1 MAKIVLDNIAHTYNP
16 EDKSPLFALQQM
28 SLSWDDGGRYALL
41 GPSGCGKT
49 TLLRCICGLEELDSG
64 KILLNGD
71 DITKIPAEERGIGLL
86 FQKPVLYP
94 HLTVSGNLSLA
105 SFNNHDKALAEV
117 GLPNFEGRDVDT
129 LSGGEGQRVALAR
142 ALLANPNVLLLDEPF
157 SALDLDMSI
166 KLINEVRA
174 LLKDRS
180 CPAILVTHNI
190 EEAKLF
196 SDRMIDLSKI

>member
-1 MAKIVLDNIAHTYNP
+1 MLSCLNLSKKYGKILFNELNINLEKGEILAII
-16 EDKSPLFALQQM
+16 
-28 SLSWDDGGRYALL
+28 

-105 SFNNHDKALAEV
+105 SFNNHDKALIEV
-117 GLPNFEGRDVDT
+117 GLPNFEDRDVDT

-166 KLINEVRA
+166 KLINDVRA

-196 SDRMIDLSKI
+196 SDRMIDLSKV

>member
-1 MAKIVLDNIAHTYNP
+1 MLSCLNLSKKYGKILFNELNINLEKGEILAII
-16 EDKSPLFALQQM
+16 
-28 SLSWDDGGRYALL
+28 

-105 SFNNHDKALAEV
+105 SFNNHEKALIEV
-117 GLPNFEGRDVDT
+117 GLPNFENRDVDT

-166 KLINEVRA
+166 KLINDVRA

-180 CPAILVTHNI
+180 CSAILVTHNI

>member
-1 MAKIVLDNIAHTYNP
+1 MLSCLNLSKKYGKILFNELNINLEKGEILAII
-16 EDKSPLFALQQM
+16 
-28 SLSWDDGGRYALL
+28 

-71 DITKIPAEERGIGLL
+71 DITKIPVEERGIGLL

-105 SFNNHDKALAEV
+105 SFNNHDKALVEV
-117 GLPNFEGRDVDT
+117 GLPNFEDRDVDT

-166 KLINEVRA
+166 KLINDVRA

>member
-1 MAKIVLDNIAHTYNP
+1 MLKCLKLSKKFTKNLFHDLDINLEKGEILAVT
-16 EDKSPLFALQQM
+16 
-28 SLSWDDGGRYALL
+28 

-64 KILLNGD
+64 EIYLDGD
-71 DITKIPAEERGIGLL
+71 DITKIPAEGRGIGLI

-94 HLTVSGNLSLA
+94 HLSVSGNLSLA
-105 SFNNHDKALAEV
+105 SQNNHDKALEEV
-117 GLPNFEGRDVDT
+117 GLSNFGNREIDT

-142 ALLANPNVLLLDEPF
+142 ALLANPKVLLLDEPF

-166 KLINEVRA
+166 KLINDVKE
-174 LLKDRS
+174 LLKERN

-196 SDRMIDLSKI
+196 SDKIIDLSKA

>member
-1 MAKIVLDNIAHTYNP
+1 MLSCLNLSKKYGKILFNELNINLEKGEILAII
-16 EDKSPLFALQQM
+16 
-28 SLSWDDGGRYALL
+28 

-105 SFNNHDKALAEV
+105 SFYNHEKALIEV
-117 GLPNFEGRDVDT
+117 GLPNFENRDVDT

-166 KLINEVRA
+166 KLINDVRA

>member
-1 MAKIVLDNIAHTYNP
+1 MLNCLKLSKKYDKI
-16 EDKSPLFALQQM
+16 LFKD
-28 SLSWDDGGRYALL
+28 LSINLEKGEILSII

-64 KILLNGD
+64 KIFLNGD
-71 DITKIPAEERGIGLL
+71 NITKIPAEKRGIGLL

-94 HLTVSGNLSLA
+94 HLSVSGNLSLA
-105 SFNNHDKALAEV
+105 SLNNHDKALIEV
-117 GLPNFEGRDVDT
+117 GLSNFEDRDVDT

-166 KLINEVRA
+166 KLISDVRD
-174 LLKDRS
+174 LLKGRN

-196 SDRMIDLSKI
+196 SDRMIDLSKV

>member
-1 MAKIVLDNIAHTYNP
+1 MLSCLNLSKKYGKILFNELNINLEKGEILAII
-16 EDKSPLFALQQM
+16 
-28 SLSWDDGGRYALL
+28 

-105 SFNNHDKALAEV
+105 SFNNHEKALIEV
-117 GLPNFEGRDVDT
+117 GLPNFEDRDVDT

-166 KLINEVRA
+166 KLINDVRA

-180 CPAILVTHNI
+180 CSAILVTHNI

>member
-1 MAKIVLDNIAHTYNP
+1 MLSCLNLSKKYGKILFNELNINLEKGEILAII
-16 EDKSPLFALQQM
+16 
-28 SLSWDDGGRYALL
+28 

-86 FQKPVLYP
+86 FQRPVLYP

-105 SFNNHDKALAEV
+105 SFNNHDKALVEV
-117 GLPNFEGRDVDT
+117 GLPNFEDRDVDT

-166 KLINEVRA
+166 KLINDVRA

>member
-1 MAKIVLDNIAHTYNP
+1 MLSCLNLSKKYGKVLFNELNINLEKGEILAII
-16 EDKSPLFALQQM
+16 
-28 SLSWDDGGRYALL
+28 

-64 KILLNGD
+64 KILLNGA

-105 SFNNHDKALAEV
+105 SFNNHDKALVEV
-117 GLPNFEGRDVDT
+117 GLPNFEDRDVDT

-166 KLINEVRA
+166 KLISDVRA

-196 SDRMIDLSKI
+196 SDRMIDLSKV

>member
-1 MAKIVLDNIAHTYNP
+1 MLSCLNLSKKYGKILFNELNINLGKGEILAII
-16 EDKSPLFALQQM
+16 
-28 SLSWDDGGRYALL
+28 

-64 KILLNGD
+64 KILLNGV

-94 HLTVSGNLSLA
+94 HLSVSGNLSLA
-105 SFNNHDKALAEV
+105 SFNNHDKALVEV
-117 GLPNFEGRDVDT
+117 GLPNFEDRDVDT

-166 KLINEVRA
+166 KLINDVRA

>member
-1 MAKIVLDNIAHTYNP
+1 MLSCLNLSKKYGKVLFNELNINLEKGEILAII
-16 EDKSPLFALQQM
+16 
-28 SLSWDDGGRYALL
+28 

-64 KILLNGD
+64 KILLNGA

-105 SFNNHDKALAEV
+105 SFNNHDKALVEV
-117 GLPNFEGRDVDT
+117 GLPNFEDRDVDT

-166 KLINEVRA
+166 KLINDVRA

-180 CPAILVTHNI
+180 CSAILVTHNI

-196 SDRMIDLSKI
+196 SDRMIDLSKV

>member
-1 MAKIVLDNIAHTYNP
+1 MLSCLNLSKKYGKILFNELNINLEKGEILAII
-16 EDKSPLFALQQM
+16 
-28 SLSWDDGGRYALL
+28 

-105 SFNNHDKALAEV
+105 SFNNHDKALVEV
-117 GLPNFEGRDVDT
+117 GLPNFEDRDVDT

-166 KLINEVRA
+166 KLISDVRA

-196 SDRMIDLSKI
+196 SDRMIDLSKV

>member
-1 MAKIVLDNIAHTYNP
+1 MLSCLNLSKKYGKILFNELNINLEKGEILAII
-16 EDKSPLFALQQM
+16 
-28 SLSWDDGGRYALL
+28 

-71 DITKIPAEERGIGLL
+71 DITKIPVEERGIGLL

-105 SFNNHDKALAEV
+105 SFNNHDKALVEV
-117 GLPNFEGRDVDT
+117 GLPNFEDRDVDT

-166 KLINEVRA
+166 KLINDVRA

-180 CPAILVTHNI
+180 CSAILVTHNI

-196 SDRMIDLSKI
+196 SDRMIDLSKV

>member
-1 MAKIVLDNIAHTYNP
+1 MLSCLNLSKKYGKILFNELNINLEKGEILAII
-16 EDKSPLFALQQM
+16 
-28 SLSWDDGGRYALL
+28 

-71 DITKIPAEERGIGLL
+71 DITKSPAEERGIGLL

-105 SFNNHDKALAEV
+105 SFNNHDKALVEV
-117 GLPNFEGRDVDT
+117 GLPNFEDRDVDT

-166 KLINEVRA
+166 KLINDVRA

>member
-1 MAKIVLDNIAHTYNP
+1 MLSCLNLSKKYGKILFNELNINLEKGEILAII
-16 EDKSPLFALQQM
+16 
-28 SLSWDDGGRYALL
+28 

-64 KILLNGD
+64 KIMLNGVD
-71 DITKIPAEERGIGLL
+71 LTKIPAEERGIGLL

-105 SFNNHDKALAEV
+105 SFNNHDKALVEV
-117 GLPNFEGRDVDT
+117 GLPNFEDRDVDT

-166 KLINEVRA
+166 KLINDVRA

-180 CPAILVTHNI
+180 CSAILVTHNI

-196 SDRMIDLSKI
+196 SDRMIDLSKV

>member
-1 MAKIVLDNIAHTYNP
+1 MLSCLNLSKKYGKILFNELNINLEKGEILAII
-16 EDKSPLFALQQM
+16 
-28 SLSWDDGGRYALL
+28 

-105 SFNNHDKALAEV
+105 SFNNHDKALIEV
-117 GLPNFEGRDVDT
+117 GLPNFEDRDVDT

-166 KLINEVRA
+166 KLINDVRA

-196 SDRMIDLSKI
+196 SDRMIDLSKT

>member
-1 MAKIVLDNIAHTYNP
+1 MLSCLNLSKKYGKILFNELNITLENGEILAII
-16 EDKSPLFALQQM
+16 
-28 SLSWDDGGRYALL
+28 

-64 KILLNGD
+64 KILLNGG

-105 SFNNHDKALAEV
+105 SFNNHDKALVEV
-117 GLPNFEGRDVDT
+117 GLPNFEDRDVDT

-166 KLINEVRA
+166 KLINDVRA

-180 CPAILVTHNI
+180 CSAILVTHNI

-196 SDRMIDLSKI
+196 SDRMIDLSKV

>member
-1 MAKIVLDNIAHTYNP
+1 MLSCLNLSKKYGKILFNDLNINLEKGEILAVI
-16 EDKSPLFALQQM
+16 
-28 SLSWDDGGRYALL
+28 

-105 SFNNHDKALAEV
+105 SFNNHDKALVEV
-117 GLPNFEGRDVDT
+117 GLPNFEDRDVDT

-166 KLINEVRA
+166 KLINDVRA

-180 CPAILVTHNI
+180 CSAILVTHNI

-196 SDRMIDLSKI
+196 SDRMIDLSKV

>member
-1 MAKIVLDNIAHTYNP
+1 MLSCLNLSKKYGKILFSELNINLEKGEILAII
-16 EDKSPLFALQQM
+16 
-28 SLSWDDGGRYALL
+28 

-105 SFNNHDKALAEV
+105 SFNNHDKALVEV
-117 GLPNFEGRDVDT
+117 GLPNFEDRDVDT

-166 KLINEVRA
+166 KLINDVRA

-180 CPAILVTHNI
+180 CSAILVTHNI

-196 SDRMIDLSKI
+196 SDRMIDLSKV

>member
-1 MAKIVLDNIAHTYNP
+1 MLSCLNLSKKYGKILFNELNINL
-16 EDKSPLFALQQM
+16 EKGEILALI
-28 SLSWDDGGRYALL
+28 

-105 SFNNHDKALAEV
+105 SFNNHDKALVEV
-117 GLPNFEGRDVDT
+117 GLPNFEDRDVDT

-166 KLINEVRA
+166 KLISDVRA

-196 SDRMIDLSKI
+196 SDRMIDLSKV

>member
-1 MAKIVLDNIAHTYNP
+1 MLNCLNLSKKYGKILFNELNINLEKGEILAIT
-16 EDKSPLFALQQM
+16 
-28 SLSWDDGGRYALL
+28 

-64 KILLNGD
+64 KIMLNGVD
-71 DITKIPAEERGIGLL
+71 LTKIPAEERGIGLL

-105 SFNNHDKALAEV
+105 SFNNHDKALIEV
-117 GLPNFEGRDVDT
+117 GLPNFEDRDVDT

-166 KLINEVRA
+166 KLINDVRA

-180 CPAILVTHNI
+180 CSSILVTHNI

-196 SDRMIDLSKI
+196 SDRMIDLSKV

>member
-1 MAKIVLDNIAHTYNP
+1 MLSCLNLSKKYGKILFNEFNINLEKGEILAII
-16 EDKSPLFALQQM
+16 
-28 SLSWDDGGRYALL
+28 

-105 SFNNHDKALAEV
+105 SFNNHDKALVEV
-117 GLPNFEGRDVDT
+117 GLPNFGDRDVDT

-166 KLINEVRA
+166 KLINDVRA

-196 SDRMIDLSKI
+196 SDRIIDLSKI

>member
-1 MAKIVLDNIAHTYNP
+1 MLSCLNLTKKYGKILFNQLNINLEKGEILAII
-16 EDKSPLFALQQM
+16 
-28 SLSWDDGGRYALL
+28 

-64 KILLNGD
+64 KILLNGA

-105 SFNNHDKALAEV
+105 SFNNHDKALVEV
-117 GLPNFEGRDVDT
+117 GLPNFEDRDVDT

-166 KLINEVRA
+166 KLINDVRA

-180 CPAILVTHNI
+180 CSAILVTHNI

-196 SDRMIDLSKI
+196 SDRMIDLSKV

>member
-1 MAKIVLDNIAHTYNP
+1 MLSCLNLSKKYGKILFNKLNINLEKGEILAII
-16 EDKSPLFALQQM
+16 
-28 SLSWDDGGRYALL
+28 

-166 KLINEVRA
+166 KLINDVRA

-196 SDRMIDLSKI
+196 SDRMIDLSKV

>member
-1 MAKIVLDNIAHTYNP
+1 MLSCLNLSKKYGKILFNELNINLEKGEILAVI
-16 EDKSPLFALQQM
+16 
-28 SLSWDDGGRYALL
+28 

-64 KILLNGD
+64 KILLNGA

-105 SFNNHDKALAEV
+105 SFNNHDKALVEV
-117 GLPNFEGRDVDT
+117 GLPNFEDRDVDT

-166 KLINEVRA
+166 KLINDVRA
-174 LLKDRS
+174 LLKGRS
-180 CPAILVTHNI
+180 CSAILVTHNI

-196 SDRMIDLSKI
+196 SDRMIDLSKV

>member
-1 MAKIVLDNIAHTYNP
+1 MLSCLNLSKKYGKILFNELNINLEKGEILAII
-16 EDKSPLFALQQM
+16 
-28 SLSWDDGGRYALL
+28 

-64 KILLNGD
+64 KILLNGA

-105 SFNNHDKALAEV
+105 SFNNHDKALVEV
-117 GLPNFEGRDVDT
+117 GLPNFEDRDVDT

-166 KLINEVRA
+166 KLINDVRA

-180 CPAILVTHNI
+180 CSAILVTHNI
-190 EEAKLF
+190 EEAELF
-196 SDRMIDLSKI
+196 SDRMIDLSKV

>member
-1 MAKIVLDNIAHTYNP
+1 MLSCLNLSKKYGKILFYELNINLDKGEILAII
-16 EDKSPLFALQQM
+16 
-28 SLSWDDGGRYALL
+28 

-71 DITKIPAEERGIGLL
+71 DITKIPVEERGIGLL

-105 SFNNHDKALAEV
+105 SFNNHDKALVEV
-117 GLPNFEGRDVDT
+117 GLPNFEDRDVDT

-166 KLINEVRA
+166 KLISDVRA

-196 SDRMIDLSKI
+196 SDRMIDLSKV

>member
-1 MAKIVLDNIAHTYNP
+1 MLSCLNLSKKYGKILFNELNINLEKGEILAII
-16 EDKSPLFALQQM
+16 
-28 SLSWDDGGRYALL
+28 

-105 SFNNHDKALAEV
+105 SFYNHDKALVEV
-117 GLPNFEGRDVDT
+117 GLPNFEDRDVDT

-166 KLINEVRA
+166 KLISDVRA

>member
-1 MAKIVLDNIAHTYNP
+1 MLSCLNLSKKYGKI
-16 EDKSPLFALQQM
+16 LFNE
-28 SLSWDDGGRYALL
+28 LSINLEKGEILAII

-105 SFNNHDKALAEV
+105 SFNNHDKALVEV
-117 GLPNFEGRDVDT
+117 GLPNFEDRDVDT

-166 KLINEVRA
+166 KLINDVRA

-180 CPAILVTHNI
+180 SPAILVTHNI
-190 EEAKLF
+190 EEAKLY

>member
-1 MAKIVLDNIAHTYNP
+1 MLSCLNLSKKYGKILFNELNINLEKGEILAII
-16 EDKSPLFALQQM
+16 
-28 SLSWDDGGRYALL
+28 

-71 DITKIPAEERGIGLL
+71 DITKIPAEERCIGLL

-105 SFNNHDKALAEV
+105 SFNNHDKALVEV
-117 GLPNFEGRDVDT
+117 GLPNFEDRDVDT

-166 KLINEVRA
+166 KLINDVRA

-196 SDRMIDLSKI
+196 SDRMIDLSKV

>member
-1 MAKIVLDNIAHTYNP
+1 MLSCLNLSKKYGKILFNELNINLEKGEILAII
-16 EDKSPLFALQQM
+16 
-28 SLSWDDGGRYALL
+28 

-64 KILLNGD
+64 KIFLNGD
-71 DITKIPAEERGIGLL
+71 DITKVPAEERGIGLL

-105 SFNNHDKALAEV
+105 SFNNHDKALVEV
-117 GLPNFEGRDVDT
+117 GLPNFEDRDVDT

-166 KLINEVRA
+166 KLINDVRA

-196 SDRMIDLSKI
+196 SDRIIDLSKI

>member
-1 MAKIVLDNIAHTYNP
+1 MLNCLKLSKKYGKILFNELNINLEKGEILAVI
-16 EDKSPLFALQQM
+16 
-28 SLSWDDGGRYALL
+28 

-64 KILLNGD
+64 KILLNGA

-105 SFNNHDKALAEV
+105 SFNNHDKALVEV
-117 GLPNFEGRDVDT
+117 GLPNFEDRDVDT

-166 KLINEVRA
+166 KLINDVRA

-180 CPAILVTHNI
+180 CSAILVTHNI

-196 SDRMIDLSKI
+196 SDRMIDLSKV

>member
-1 MAKIVLDNIAHTYNP
+1 MLKCIKLSKKFTKNLFHDLDINLEKGEILAVT
-16 EDKSPLFALQQM
+16 
-28 SLSWDDGGRYALL
+28 

-64 KILLNGD
+64 EIYLEGN
-71 DITKIPAEERGIGLL
+71 DITKIPAEGRGIGLI

-94 HLTVSGNLSLA
+94 HLSVSGNLSLA
-105 SFNNHDKALAEV
+105 SQNDHDKALEEV
-117 GLPNFEGRDVDT
+117 GLSNFGNREIDT

-142 ALLANPNVLLLDEPF
+142 ALLANPKVLLLDEPF

-166 KLINEVRA
+166 KLINDVKE
-174 LLKDRS
+174 LLKERN

-196 SDRMIDLSKI
+196 SDRIIDLSKA

>member
-1 MAKIVLDNIAHTYNP
+1 MLSCLNLSKKYGKILFNELNINLEKGEILAII
-16 EDKSPLFALQQM
+16 
-28 SLSWDDGGRYALL
+28 

-105 SFNNHDKALAEV
+105 SFNNHDKALVEV
-117 GLPNFEGRDVDT
+117 GLPNFEDRDVDT

-142 ALLANPNVLLLDEPF
+142 ALLANPDVLLLDEPF

-166 KLINEVRA
+166 KLISDVRA

-196 SDRMIDLSKI
+196 SDRMIDLSKM

>member
-1 MAKIVLDNIAHTYNP
+1 MLSCLNLSKKYGKILFNELNINLEKGEILAII
-16 EDKSPLFALQQM
+16 
-28 SLSWDDGGRYALL
+28 

-49 TLLRCICGLEELDSG
+49 TLLRCICGLEQLDSG

-105 SFNNHDKALAEV
+105 SFNNHDKALVEV
-117 GLPNFEGRDVDT
+117 GLPNFEDRDVDT

-166 KLINEVRA
+166 KLINDVRA

-180 CPAILVTHNI
+180 CSAILVTHNI

-196 SDRMIDLSKI
+196 SDRMIDLSKV

>member
-1 MAKIVLDNIAHTYNP
+1 MLSCLNLSKKYGKILFNELNINLEKGEILAVI
-16 EDKSPLFALQQM
+16 
-28 SLSWDDGGRYALL
+28 

-166 KLINEVRA
+166 KLINDVRA

>member
-1 MAKIVLDNIAHTYNP
+1 MLSCLNLSKKYGKILFNELNINLEKGEILAII
-16 EDKSPLFALQQM
+16 
-28 SLSWDDGGRYALL
+28 

-64 KILLNGD
+64 KIFLNGD
-71 DITKIPAEERGIGLL
+71 DITKVPAEERGIGLL

-94 HLTVSGNLSLA
+94 HLSVSGNLSLA
-105 SFNNHDKALAEV
+105 SLNNHDKALVEV
-117 GLPNFEGRDVDT
+117 GLPNFEDRDVDT

-166 KLINEVRA
+166 KLINDVRA